1 MCVCTRSCQT
11 LGKHSCKEGEASRM
25 ISLSVFCYSTMMMCY
40 YRISASIAQVISLFL
55 PVPPEPRYP
64 RHKPIQYIADFSAKP
79 SRCDRIKKTEGS
91 TSEVRAFKKTSS
103 SPASS
108 SSSFAFPVSFPFAAV
123 HQRREQRLTFFLF
136 LPFVRIIIHNLPGQQ
151 TRRTQ

>member
-108 SSSFAFPVSFPFAAV
+108 SSSSFVPRLLSFRGGALAAGIAPD
-123 HQRREQRLTFFLF
+123 FL
-136 LPFVRIIIHNLPGQQ
+136 LVPPLCSNHN
-151 TRRTQ
+151 T